1 VIRALA
7 IQNCELETLG
17 FYCEALRAR
26 DDVILEVAH
35 PYRGDALPAAD
46 EWDVALVGGTPISAY
61 EADTH
66 AFLRDELD
74 LLRELI
80 ARQIPLFGVCCGAQM
95 LAMLLGAE
103 VRRASAMEVGGYR
116 VRITDQGA
124 SDPLL
129 ANFPREFPV
138 FHWHG
143 DTFEIPRDGD
153 LLIAGAECRNQMFH
167 AGLVAGVQFHLET
180 TAAEASTWA
189 VAYADELAATGRSR
203 AEVIDEAAASEVDR
217 AQLAR
222 LLLGNFLKQ
231 HVTHPNA
238 ATAC

>member
-1 VIRALA
+1 MIRALA

-17 FYCEALRAR
+17 FYCEELRAR
-26 DDVILEVAH
+26 DDVILDVVH

-46 EWDVALVGGTPISAY
+46 GWDVALVGGTPISAY
-61 EADTH
+61 EADAH

-95 LAMLLGAE
+95 LAMLLGAK
-103 VRRASAMEVGGYR
+103 VSRASAMEIGGYR
-116 VRITDQGA
+116 VELTAQGA

-129 ANFPREFPV
+129 ANFPSEFPV
-138 FHWHG
+138 LHWHG
-143 DTFEIPRDGD
+143 DTFEIPRGGD
-153 LLIAGAECRNQMFH
+153 LLIAGSACRNQMFR

-180 TAAEASTWA
+180 TAAEATTWA
-189 VAYADELAATGRSR
+189 GAYADELAATGRSR
-203 AEVIDEAAASEVDR
+203 TQVIDEAAASEADR

-231 HVTHPNA
+231 HVTHPTS